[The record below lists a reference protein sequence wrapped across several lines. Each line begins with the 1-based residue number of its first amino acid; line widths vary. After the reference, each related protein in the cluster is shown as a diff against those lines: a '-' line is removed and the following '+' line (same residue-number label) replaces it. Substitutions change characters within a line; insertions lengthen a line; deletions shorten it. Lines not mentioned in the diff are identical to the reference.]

1 MGATTELSA
10 QEKYQLLR
18 DLSFKIKD
26 TLDLNVILNHLL
38 DSLKSII
45 DYDAAGIFV
54 LSENI
59 EHPDYHFP
67 NQKIAGIAK
76 RGYGNHPVESD
87 EMLSK
92 GKGIIGH
99 VIKSK
104 ERIILEDVRLDS
116 RYIVGRAETLSEIVV
131 PIIRD
136 ERAIGALDV
145 ESDKLSAFDNH
156 HLEILEFFADAAA
169 ISLEKAILH
178 HQILEKK
185 KLEEQMQMAKDVQS
199 SLLPS
204 QSPEIKGYDIAGI
217 CIPTFDIGGDYYD
230 FISLDEENLAI
241 VIADVSGDGIP
252 AALIMASFR
261 ALLRNQL
268 KSSTDP
274 AEIMDLLNQ
283 QIPEV
288 SRKRDFIT
296 AFYGKLN
303 FKNHTFSFV
312 NCGHNPP
319 LLLKPNG
326 KIILLETGGPSLNI
340 IKDAKFKSD
349 SIKIE
354 SGDQIIFYTD
364 GVTEI
369 FGADSKEFGFE
380 RLSKVLKEPGNKS
393 ANEIINDVVESTKNF
408 SGSGLYQDDFTLVV
422 LKRKKEQL

>member
-1 MGATTELSA
+1 MAKDSELSA
-10 QEKYQLLR
+10 EEKYQLLR
-18 DLSFKIKD
+18 DLSFKVKD

-38 DSLKSII
+38 DSLKSVI

-54 LSENI
+54 LSEDI

-67 NQKIAGIAK
+67 NQTIAGIAK
-76 RGYGNHPVESD
+76 RGYEDHPIEAD

-99 VIKSK
+99 VIKTRKSL
-104 ERIILEDVRLDS
+104 ILEDVRSDI
-116 RYIVGRAETLSEIVV
+116 RYVIGRKETLSEIAV
-131 PIIRD
+131 PIIRN

-145 ESDKLSAFDNH
+145 ESDKLSAFDYH
-156 HLEILEFFADAAA
+156 HQEILEFFADASA

-178 HQILEKK
+178 NQILEKK

-199 SLLPS
+199 SLLPAN
-204 QSPEIKGYDIAGI
+204 SPEIEGYDIAGI

-230 FISLDEENLAI
+230 YIALDEKNVALI
-241 VIADVSGDGIP
+241 IADVSGDGIP

-261 ALLRNQL
+261 AMLRNQL
-268 KSSTDP
+268 KSNTNP
-274 AEIMDLLNQ
+274 AEIMNVLNL
-283 QIPEV
+283 QIADV

-303 FKNHTFSFV
+303 FTEHKFNFV

-319 LLLKPNG
+319 ILIKSDG
-326 KIILLETGGPSLNI
+326 KIILLEVGGPSLNI
-340 IKDAKFKSD
+340 IKDIKYNSD
-349 SIKIE
+349 SVDLE
-354 SGDQIIFYTD
+354 EGDQIIFYTD

-380 RLSKVLKEPGNKS
+380 RLRNVLLESRNKS
-393 ANEIINDVVESTKNF
+393 AGEIIEFVVESTRNF
-408 SGSGLYQDDFTLVV
+408 SGTKYYRDDFTIVV
-422 LKRKKEQL
+422 LKRK